1 MPERMRF
8 AVIGINGQ
16 GRAHLRALQETPEAE
31 LVAVCDVNE
40 QAARA
45 RGEEYGVP
53 WHTDYESLLKRDDV
67 EAVTLALPHYL
78 HCPVAVAALEAG
90 KHVVT
95 EKPMA
100 VSVGECDRMI
110 AAAERAGRRLTVSH
124 QGRAGPSVPY
134 LRDLIQG
141 EALGR
146 LIRVVWLSGGTRT
159 QYYFDTETWRG
170 TWAEEGGGTLINQK
184 VHDLD
189 RFSYLVG
196 QPREV
201 AAFTTNL
208 FHRLDPLV
216 DTLAGA
222 TFLWDGGAVGIFQAS
237 ITDGEADLSRQEYH
251 GDRACLVNEGRAW
264 RLGSFN
270 LPASEFVTRGI
281 GGGPQHKPPPG
292 DPRLDLEVE
301 TAWEDLTL
309 PTGPTGYPVVF
320 GALVRAARGEGEV
333 AVTPEEG
340 RNAIELVNAITL
352 SSLRRRAVQLP
363 LDRGEVDA
371 MLAELRAQAG
381 QAGRAGTAGSSGAPG
396 NSGEMQTG
404 AGV

>member
-1 MPERMRF
+1 MPDRMRF

-16 GRAHLRALQETPEAE
+16 GRAHLRGLKETPEAE

-40 QAARA
+40 AAARA

-53 WHTDYESLLKRDDV
+53 WVTRYEELLKREDV
-67 EAVTLALPHYL
+67 DAVTLALPHYL

-100 VSVGECDRMI
+100 ISVAECDRMI
-110 AAAERAGRRLTVSH
+110 AAAERAGRLLTVSH
-124 QGRAGPSVPY
+124 QGRATPASAY

-141 EALGR
+141 DTLGR
-146 LIRVVWLSGGTRT
+146 LVRVVWLSGGTRT

-208 FHRLDPLV
+208 FHKVEPRI

-222 TFLWDGGAVGIFQAS
+222 TVLWDGGAVGVFQAS
-237 ITDGEADLSRQEYH
+237 ITDGGADLSRLEFH

-264 RLGSFN
+264 RLGYFSM
-270 LPASEFVTRGI
+270 PASDFVARGI
-281 GGGPQHKPPPG
+281 GGGPQHKPPPN
-292 DPRLDLEVE
+292 DPRLDLEIE
-301 TAWEDLTL
+301 TSWEDVTL
-309 PTGPTGYPVVF
+309 PPGDGGYPAVF
-320 GALVRAARGEGEV
+320 GALARAARGAGAV
-333 AVTPEEG
+333 AITPQEG
-340 RNAIELVNAITL
+340 RNAVELVNAITL
-352 SSLRRRAVQLP
+352 SSLRRRSVRLP
-363 LDRGEVDA
+363 LDRDEVAA
-371 MLAELRAQAG
+371 MLAELRAGAAG
-381 QAGRAGTAGSSGAPG
+381 
-396 NSGEMQTG
+396 
-404 AGV
+404 